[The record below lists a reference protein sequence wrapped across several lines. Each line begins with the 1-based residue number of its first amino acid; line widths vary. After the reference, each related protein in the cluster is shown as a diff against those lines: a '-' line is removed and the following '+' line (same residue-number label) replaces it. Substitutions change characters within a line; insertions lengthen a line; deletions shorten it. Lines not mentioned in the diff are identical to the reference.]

1 MGYHLI
7 VKESPMWF
15 ITAFC
20 ILFIILLAFKDSPA
34 EAGRSASRILLTVIA
49 AIIVIVLVLSFARG
63 CHIGPAGPHPG
74 SRP

>member
-1 MGYHLI
+1 
-7 VKESPMWF
+7 MWF
-15 ITAFC
+15 ITIFC

-49 AIIVIVLVLSFARG
+49 AIIVIIRVLSFAKG

-74 SRP
+74 PRP